1 MMRILLV
8 PVLVATF
15 AAPAAAQLEGAFTLG
30 TWDKD
35 PDSRVQLNLVYND
48 GHSNYGRRV
57 ERSALTDV
65 VRTGDRITFAL
76 RREPGTFSFE
86 GRGSLD
92 RASGWYGFTANQEFR
107 QQMEKLGFRDIEAKE
122 LFVFAMDDLTVTRVR
137 QLQQLVSNRLDTP
150 ELVRMIN
157 HGAGFDYVQAMTA
170 LGFKNLT
177 SDDYRRARDHGV
189 SESYVR
195 GMADLGVKLSLEE
208 SIRTRDHGVTPDYVR
223 AMRNAGFQVS
233 LDELVRGRDHGV
245 SADYLQK
252 MRDLGYDK
260 LPLVEYIRLRDHGV
274 TPDYVQSMRDLGYAN
289 LTANELVR
297 MRDHGVTA
305 SYVKR
310 LKELLKESPSAEQL
324 IRMRSH
330 GDFGSR

>member
-1 MMRILLV
+1 MRILLV

-30 TWDKD
+30 SWDKD
-35 PDSRVQLNLVYND
+35 PTNRVQLNLVYND
-48 GHSNYGRRV
+48 GHSTYGRRV

-92 RASGWYGFTANQEFR
+92 RASGWYGFTPNQEFR
-107 QQMEKLGFRDIEAKE
+107 QQMEKLGFRGIEAKE
-122 LFVFAMDDLTVTRVR
+122 LFVFAMDDLTVAKVR
-137 QLQQLVSNRLDTP
+137 QLQKLVSNTLDTP

-157 HGAGFDYVQAMTA
+157 HGAGFDYVQAMTG

-195 GMADLGVKLSLEE
+195 GMADLGLKLSLEE
-208 SIRTRDHGVTPDYVR
+208 LIRTRDHGVTPDYVR
-223 AMRNAGFQVS
+223 AMRSAGFQVARPRIRQAATRRVHPTAGS
-233 LDELVRGRDHGV
+233 WRD
-245 SADYLQK
+245 A
-252 MRDLGYDK
+252 
-260 LPLVEYIRLRDHGV
+260 RLRSVDARPRIHE
-274 TPDYVQSMRDLGYAN
+274 PDAG
-289 LTANELVR
+289 
-297 MRDHGVTA
+297 
-305 SYVKR
+305 
-310 LKELLKESPSAEQL
+310 
-324 IRMRSH
+324 
-330 GDFGSR
+330 

>member
-1 MMRILLV
+1 MKILLV
-8 PVLVATF
+8 PVLVAAF

-30 TWDKD
+30 RSDKD
-35 PDSRVQLNLVYND
+35 PDNRVHLNLVYND
-48 GHSNYGRRV
+48 GHSNYSRMV

-76 RREPGTFSFE
+76 RREPGAFTFE

-92 RASGWYGFTANQEFR
+92 RASGWYGFTGNPEFR
-107 QQMEKLGFRDIEAKE
+107 QQLEKLGFREIEAKE
-122 LFVFAMDDLTVTRVR
+122 LFVFAMDDLTAAKVR
-137 QLQQLVSNRLDTP
+137 QLQQMVSNRLDTP
-150 ELVRMIN
+150 ELVRLIN
-157 HGAGFDYVQAMTA
+157 HGAGFDYVQAMTG
-170 LGFKNLT
+170 LGFKSLT

-195 GMADLGVKLSLEE
+195 EMAGLGMKLSFQEL
-208 SIRTRDHGVTPDYVR
+208 IRTRDHGVTPDFVR
-223 AMRNAGFQVS
+223 AMRSAGFQVS
-233 LDELVRGRDHGV
+233 HDELVRARDHGV
-245 SADYLQK
+245 TADYLQR
-252 MRDLGYDK
+252 MGGFGYDK
-260 LPLVEYIRLRDHGV
+260 LPLGEYIRMRDHGV
-274 TPDYVQSMRDLGYAN
+274 TPDYVQSMRELGYTNLSAN
-289 LTANELVR
+289 DLVR

-305 SYVKR
+305 NYVKR